1 MSLFTKILKI
11 KKLLTNRRRH
21 QISHYLINIFAL
33 NRVSDMAE
41 GICNLSII
49 PVRAEPSGKSTMVNQ
64 LLFGDRVS
72 ILEEFTSW
80 YKIISLHDNYEGWCE
95 KNQIDLTQHGNSD
108 TPISIVQSP
117 TATFVSPTDKKILL
131 FGSSIQQSGE
141 SYILAGSEYKLTD
154 GKVDAPLLPSGENI
168 VEAARSL
175 LESPYLWGGRS
186 PFGIDCS
193 GLIQVVFKSV
203 GINLP
208 RDAWQQAEAEGE
220 YIDLMYESIEGD
232 IAFFDNDEGRIIHT
246 GILTGLGEII
256 HASGKVRIDPVDHF
270 GIFNKE
276 LRAYTHKMRVIKRF
290 HQ

>member
-1 MSLFTKILKI
+1 
-11 KKLLTNRRRH
+11 
-21 QISHYLINIFAL
+21 
-33 NRVSDMAE
+33 MAE

-49 PVRAEPSGKSTMVNQ
+49 PVRVEPSGKSTMVNQ

-72 ILEEFTSW
+72 ISEEYANW